1 MSRLVVLGGCG
12 AVGSTAVRYLTPTD
26 YYDEYVVA
34 DKDIEAARKLAAELG
49 EDKVKAFELNA
60 DDPQSLR
67 DAIAGADVVLNCVG
81 PFYKYGPPILEAAIA
96 AGIDYVDICDDM
108 DATEIMLDLDGA
120 AKKADISALI
130 GMGSSPG
137 MANVL
142 VKFTAETL
150 LDKVD
155 SVDIYHA
162 HGGEDVEG
170 PAVIK
175 HRFHS
180 MEIDIPMFLDGE
192 YKTVR
197 LFEESGRA
205 LEEEA
210 DFRDVG
216 TYPVY
221 GYPHPETITLPKYI
235 KGVKRVTNLGLVIPV
250 SYANLIKDM
259 VRLGLTSDE
268 PLEVQGQMII
278 PREFAVAFVISR
290 RDGLLKE
297 AGIDFARG
305 CLKIV
310 IKGEKDGDP
319 STFVFQMSSSGMGMG
334 EGTGIPAAMGAI
346 MMGQGKITLKG
357 AFPPE
362 AAVAPMDMIQLAGE
376 IIKSSGKGDSA
387 PIFIEQIDK
396 DGKVNVID
404 LKL

>member
-1 MSRLVVLGGCG
+1 MSRLVILGGCG
-12 AVGSTAVRYLTPTD
+12 AVGSTAVRSLSATE
-26 YYDEYVVA
+26 YYDEYVIA
-34 DKDIEAARKLAAELG
+34 DKDIEAARKLSAELG
-49 EDKVKAFELNA
+49 GKVKAVELNA
-60 DDPQSLR
+60 DDAGSLR
-67 DAIAGADVVLNCVG
+67 DAIAGADVILNCVG
-81 PFYKYGPPILEAAIA
+81 PFYKYGPPILAAAIA
-96 AGIDYVDICDDM
+96 AGIDYVDICDDL
-108 DATEIMLDLDGA
+108 DATEAMLEMD
-120 AKKADISALI
+120 AKAKEAGISALI

-142 VKFTAETL
+142 VKFTAETM

-155 SVDIYHA
+155 AVDIYHA

-180 MEIDIPMFLDGE
+180 MEIDIPMFLGGE

-197 LFEESGRA
+197 LFEESGKA
-205 LEEEA
+205 LEEET

-235 KGVKRVTNLGLVIPV
+235 KGIKRVTNLGLVIPV

-268 PLEVQGQMII
+268 PLEVQGEMII

-346 MMGQGKITLKG
+346 MMGQKRITLKG

-362 AAVAPMDMIQLAGE
+362 AAVNPMDMIQLAGE
-376 IIKSSGKGDSA
+376 VIKSSGKGDKA
-387 PIFIEQIDK
+387 PIYIEQIDK

>member
-1 MSRLVVLGGCG
+1 MSRLVILGGCG
-12 AVGSTAVRYLTPTD
+12 AVGGTAVRSLATTAYF
-26 YYDEYVVA
+26 DEYVVA
-34 DKDIEAARKLAAELG
+34 DKDIEAARKLSAELG
-49 EDKVKAFELNA
+49 EDKVKAVKLDA
-60 DDPQSLR
+60 DDAQSLR
-67 DAIAGADVVLNCVG
+67 GAIAGASVILNCVG
-81 PFYKYGPPILEAAIA
+81 PFYKYGPPILEAAID

-108 DATEIMLDLDGA
+108 DATEIMLEMDGKA
-120 AKKADISALI
+120 AGAGISALI

-137 MANVL
+137 MANLL

-150 LDKVD
+150 LEQVD

-192 YKTVR
+192 YETVR

-205 LEEEA
+205 LEEET

-221 GYPHPETITLPKYI
+221 AYPHPETITLPKYI

-250 SYANLIKDM
+250 SYAELIKSM

-268 PLEVQGQMII
+268 PLEVQGQTVI

-290 RDGLLKE
+290 RGGLLE
-297 AGIDFARG
+297 EEGIDFPRG

-310 IKGEKDGDP
+310 IKGSKEGAAH
-319 STFVFQMSSSGMGMG
+319 TYVFQMSSSGMGMG

-346 MMGQGKITLKG
+346 VMGQGKITLKG

-362 AAVAPMDMIQLAGE
+362 AAVNPMDMIHLAGE
-376 IIKSSGKGDSA
+376 VIRSSGKGDKA
-387 PIFIEQIDK
+387 PIYIEHIDA
-396 DGKVNVID
+396 DGRVETVD

>member
-1 MSRLVVLGGCG
+1 MSKLVILGGCG
-12 AVGSTAVRYLTPTD
+12 AVGSTAVRSLAITGYF
-26 YYDEYVVA
+26 DEYVIA
-34 DKDIEAARKLAAELG
+34 DKDVEAARKLSSELG
-49 EDKVKAFELNA
+49 PDKVKAVELNA
-60 DDPQSLR
+60 DDPASLR
-67 DAIAGADVVLNCVG
+67 DAIAGASVILNCVG

-96 AGIDYVDICDDM
+96 AGIDYVDICDDL
-108 DATEIMLDLDGA
+108 DATEIMLEMDGK
-120 AKKADISALI
+120 AKDAGISALI

-137 MANVL
+137 MANLL

-150 LDKVD
+150 LYQVD

-205 LEEEA
+205 LEEET

-235 KGVKRVTNLGLVIPV
+235 KGIKRVTNLGLVIPV
-250 SYANLIKDM
+250 SYAELIKSM

-290 RDGLLKE
+290 RDGLLAE
-297 AGIDFARG
+297 AGIDFPRG

-310 IKGEKDGDP
+310 IKGRKDGDP
-319 STFVFQMSSSGMGMG
+319 HSYIFQMSSSGMGMG

-346 MMGQGKITLKG
+346 AMGQGKITLKG

-362 AAVAPMDMIQLAGE
+362 AAVNPMDMIQLAGE
-376 IIKSSGKGDSA
+376 VIKSSGKGDSA
-387 PIFIEQIDK
+387 PIFIEHIDK
-396 DGKVNVID
+396 DGKVETVD

>member
-1 MSRLVVLGGCG
+1 ML
-12 AVGSTAVRYLTPTD
+12 AATD
-26 YYDEYVVA
+26 YFDEYVIA
-34 DKDIEAARKLAAELG
+34 DKDIEAARKLSSELG
-49 EDKVKAFELNA
+49 EERGKAVELNA
-60 DDPQSLR
+60 DDAQSLE
-67 DAIAGADVVLNCVG
+67 DAVSGASVILNCVG
-81 PFYKYGPPILEAAIA
+81 PFYKYGPPILEAAIK
-96 AGIDYVDICDDM
+96 AGIDYVDICDDL
-108 DATEIMLDLDGA
+108 DATEAMLAMDGKA
-120 AKKADISALI
+120 ADAGISALI

-137 MANVL
+137 MANLL

-150 LDKVD
+150 LDQVD

-197 LFEESGRA
+197 LFEESGKA
-205 LEEEA
+205 LEEET

-221 GYPHPETITLPKYI
+221 GYPHPETMTLPKYI

-250 SYANLIKDM
+250 SYAELIKSM
-259 VRLGLTSDE
+259 VKLGLTSDE
-268 PLEVQGQMII
+268 PLEVQGEMII

-297 AGIDFARG
+297 AGIDFPRG

-310 IKGEKDGDP
+310 VKGSKDGDP
-319 STFVFQMSSSGMGMG
+319 HSYVFQMSSSGMGMG
-334 EGTGIPAAMGAI
+334 EGTGIPAALGAI
-346 MMGQGKITLKG
+346 VMGQGKITLKG

-362 AAVAPMDMIQLAGE
+362 ADVSPMDMIQLAGE

-387 PIFIEQIDK
+387 PIFIEHIDK
-396 DGKVNVID
+396 DGNVETVD

>member
-1 MSRLVVLGGCG
+1 MSRLVILGGCG
-12 AVGSTAVRYLTPTD
+12 AVGGTAVRTLAGTGYF
-26 YYDEYVVA
+26 DEYVVA
-34 DKDIEAARKLAAELG
+34 DKDIEAARGLSSELG
-49 EDKVKAFELNA
+49 PDKVKVVELNA
-60 DDPQSLR
+60 DDPASLR
-67 DAIAGADVVLNCVG
+67 DAIAGASVILNCVG

-96 AGIDYVDICDDM
+96 AGIDYVDICDDL
-108 DATEIMLDLDGA
+108 DATEIMLEMDGK
-120 AKKADISALI
+120 AKEAGISALI

-137 MANVL
+137 MANLL

-150 LDKVD
+150 LEQVE

-180 MEIDIPMFLDGE
+180 MEIDIPMFLNGE

-205 LEEEA
+205 LEEET

-250 SYANLIKDM
+250 SYAELIKSM

-268 PLEVQGQMII
+268 PLEVQGQMVI
-278 PREFAVAFVISR
+278 PREFAVAYVISR

-297 AGIDFARG
+297 AGIDFPRG

-310 IKGEKDGDP
+310 IKGLKDGEP
-319 STFVFQMSSSGMGMG
+319 HTYIFQMSSSGMGMG
-334 EGTGIPAAMGAI
+334 EGTGIPAVMGAI
-346 MMGQGKITLKG
+346 AMGQGKITVKG

-362 AAVAPMDMIQLAGE
+362 AAVDPMDMIQLAGE
-376 IIKSSGKGDSA
+376 VIKSSGKGDSV
-387 PIFIEQIDK
+387 PIYIEHIDK
-396 DGKVNVID
+396 DGKVEIID

>member
-1 MSRLVVLGGCG
+1 MSKLVILGGCG
-12 AVGSTAVRYLTPTD
+12 AVGSTAVRSLAITGYF
-26 YYDEYVVA
+26 DEYVIA
-34 DKDIEAARKLAAELG
+34 DKDVEAARKLSSELG
-49 EDKVKAFELNA
+49 PDKVKAVELNA
-60 DDPQSLR
+60 DDPASLR
-67 DAIAGADVVLNCVG
+67 DAIAGASVILNCVG

-96 AGIDYVDICDDM
+96 AGIDYVDICDDL
-108 DATEIMLDLDGA
+108 DATEIMLEMDGK
-120 AKKADISALI
+120 AKDAGISALI

-137 MANVL
+137 MANL
-142 VKFTAETL
+142 MVKFTAETL
-150 LDKVD
+150 LDQVD

-205 LEEEA
+205 LEEET

-235 KGVKRVTNLGLVIPV
+235 KGIKRVTNLGLVIPV
-250 SYANLIKDM
+250 SYAELIKSM

-290 RDGLLKE
+290 RDGLLAE
-297 AGIDFARG
+297 AGIDFPRG

-310 IKGEKDGDP
+310 IKGRKDGDP
-319 STFVFQMSSSGMGMG
+319 HSYIFQMSSSGMGMG

-346 MMGQGKITLKG
+346 AMGQGKITLKG

-362 AAVAPMDMIQLAGE
+362 AAVNPMDMIQLAGE
-376 IIKSSGKGDSA
+376 VIKSSGKGDSA
-387 PIFIEQIDK
+387 PIFIEHIDK
-396 DGKVNVID
+396 DGKVETVD

>member
-1 MSRLVVLGGCG
+1 MSRLVILGGCG
-12 AVGSTAVRYLTPTD
+12 AVGSTAVRSLAITS

-34 DKDIEAARKLAAELG
+34 DKDIAAARKLAAELG
-49 EDKVKAFELNA
+49 EGKVKAFELNA
-60 DDPQSLR
+60 DDPQNLR
-67 DAIAGADVVLNCVG
+67 DAIAGASVILNCVG
-81 PFYKYGPPILEAAIA
+81 PFYKYGPPILKAAIE
-96 AGIDYVDICDDM
+96 AGIDYVDICDDL
-108 DATEIMLDLDGA
+108 DATEAMLEMDNA
-120 AKKADISALI
+120 ANEAGISALI

-155 SVDIYHA
+155 AVDIYHA

-205 LEEEA
+205 LEEET

-235 KGVKRVTNLGLVIPV
+235 KGIKRVTNLGLVIPV
-250 SYANLIKDM
+250 SYAELIKSM

-268 PLEVQGQMII
+268 PLEVQGEMIV

-310 IKGEKDGDP
+310 IKGEKDGEP
-319 STFVFQMSSSGMGMG
+319 STYVFQMSSSGMGMG

-362 AAVAPMDMIQLAGE
+362 AAVAPLDMIQLAGE
-376 IIKSSGKGDSA
+376 VIKSSGKGDSA
-387 PIFIEQIDK
+387 PIYIEQIDK

-404 LKL
+404 LKF

>member
-1 MSRLVVLGGCG
+1 MSRLTILGGCG
-12 AVGSTAVRYLTPTD
+12 AVGGTAARTLAAGD
-26 YYDEYVVA
+26 YFSEIVIA
-34 DKDIEAARKLAAELG
+34 DKEEKAARELAAELDG
-49 EDKVKAFELNA
+49 DKVSAA
-60 DDPQSLR
+60 GVDAGDHASLKEVMS
-67 DAIAGADVVLNCVG
+67 GSDVILNCIG
-81 PFYKYGPPILEAAIA
+81 PFYRFGPPILKAAIEV
-96 AGIDYVDICDDM
+96 GVNYVDICDDM
-108 DATEIMLDLDGA
+108 DATEEMLRMDEQAREAGV
-120 AKKADISALI
+120 SALV

-137 MANVL
+137 MANLL
-142 VKFTAETL
+142 VKFTAQTL
-150 LDKVD
+150 LDQVD

-162 HGGEDVEG
+162 HGGEPVEG

-197 LFEESGRA
+197 LFEESGKA
-205 LEEEA
+205 LEEVT

-221 GYPHPETITLPKYI
+221 AYPHPETITLPKYI

-268 PLEVQGQMII
+268 PLEVQGQMVI

-290 RDGLLKE
+290 RDALLKE
-297 AGIDFARG
+297 AGIDSPRG

-310 IKGEKDGDP
+310 VKGTKDGDP
-319 STFVFQMSSSGMGMG
+319 HTYIFQMSSKGMGMG
-334 EGTGIPAAMGAI
+334 EGTGIPAALGAI
-346 MMGQGKITLKG
+346 AMGQGKITMKG
-357 AFPPE
+357 VFPPE
-362 AAVAPMDMIQLAGE
+362 AAVDPMDMIKLAGE
-376 IIKSSGKGDSA
+376 VIKSSGKGDRV
-387 PIFIEQIDK
+387 PIYIEHVDK
-396 DGKVNVID
+396 DGRVETMD

>member
-12 AVGSTAVRYLTPTD
+12 AVGSTAMRYLAATD

-34 DKDIEAARKLAAELG
+34 DKDIEAARKLSAELG
-49 EDKVKAFELNA
+49 EGKVKAVELNA
-60 DDPQSLR
+60 DDPDSLR
-67 DAIAGADVVLNCVG
+67 EAVSGADVILNCVG
-81 PFYKYGPPILEAAIA
+81 PFYKYGPVILGAAIA
-96 AGIDYVDICDDM
+96 AGINYVDICDDM
-108 DATEIMLDLDGA
+108 DATEIMLDMDGK
-120 AKKADISALI
+120 AKDAGISALI

-155 SVDIYHA
+155 AVDIYHA
-162 HGGEDVEG
+162 HGGEGVEG

-197 LFEESGRA
+197 LFEESGKA
-205 LEEEA
+205 LEEETE
-210 DFRDVG
+210 FRNVG

-221 GYPHPETITLPKYI
+221 AYPHPETITLPKYI

-250 SYANLIKDM
+250 EYANLIKEM

-268 PLEVQGQMII
+268 PLEVQGQTVI

-290 RDGLLKE
+290 RDGLLEK

-310 IKGEKDGDP
+310 VKGEKDGEP

-346 MMGQGKITLKG
+346 MMGQGKITPKG
-357 AFPPE
+357 TFPPE
-362 AAVAPMDMIQLAGE
+362 AAVNPMDMIQLAGE
-376 IIKSSGKGDSA
+376 LIKSSGKGEGA
-387 PIFIEQIDK
+387 PIYIEQIDK

>member
-1 MSRLVVLGGCG
+1 MSKLVILGGCG
-12 AVGSTAVRYLTPTD
+12 AVGSTAVRSLAITAYF
-26 YYDEYVVA
+26 DEYVIA
-34 DKDIEAARKLAAELG
+34 DKDIEAARKLSSELG
-49 EDKVKAFELNA
+49 PDKVKAVELNA
-60 DDPQSLR
+60 DDPASLR
-67 DAIAGADVVLNCVG
+67 DAIAGASVILNCVG

-96 AGIDYVDICDDM
+96 AGIDYVDICDDL
-108 DATEIMLDLDGA
+108 DATEIMLEMDGK
-120 AKKADISALI
+120 AKDAGISALI

-137 MANVL
+137 MANLL

-150 LDKVD
+150 LDQVD

-205 LEEEA
+205 LEEET

-235 KGVKRVTNLGLVIPV
+235 KGIKRVTNLGLVIPV
-250 SYANLIKDM
+250 SYAELIKSM

-290 RDGLLKE
+290 RDGLLAE
-297 AGIDFARG
+297 AGIDFPRG

-310 IKGEKDGDP
+310 IKGRKDGDP
-319 STFVFQMSSSGMGMG
+319 HSYIFQMSSSGMGMG

-346 MMGQGKITLKG
+346 AMGQGKITLKG

-362 AAVAPMDMIQLAGE
+362 AAVNPMDMIQLAGE
-376 IIKSSGKGDSA
+376 VIKSSGKGDSA
-387 PIFIEQIDK
+387 PIFIEHIDK
-396 DGKVNVID
+396 DGKVETVD

>member
-1 MSRLVVLGGCG
+1 
-12 AVGSTAVRYLTPTD
+12 
-26 YYDEYVVA
+26 
-34 DKDIEAARKLAAELG
+34 
-49 EDKVKAFELNA
+49 
-60 DDPQSLR
+60 
-67 DAIAGADVVLNCVG
+67 
-81 PFYKYGPPILEAAIA
+81 
-96 AGIDYVDICDDM
+96 
-108 DATEIMLDLDGA
+108 
-120 AKKADISALI
+120 
-130 GMGSSPG
+130 
-137 MANVL
+137 

-155 SVDIYHA
+155 AVDIYHA
-162 HGGEDVEG
+162 HGGEGVEG

-197 LFEESGRA
+197 LFEESGKA
-205 LEEEA
+205 LEEETE
-210 DFRDVG
+210 FRNVG

-221 GYPHPETITLPKYI
+221 AYPHPETITLPKYI

-250 SYANLIKDM
+250 EYANLIKEM

-268 PLEVQGQMII
+268 PLEVQGQTVI

-290 RDGLLKE
+290 RDGLLEK

-310 IKGEKDGDP
+310 VKGEKDGEP

-346 MMGQGKITLKG
+346 MMGQGKITPKG
-357 AFPPE
+357 TFPPE
-362 AAVAPMDMIQLAGE
+362 AAVNPMDMIQLAGE
-376 IIKSSGKGDSA
+376 LIKSSGKGEGA
-387 PIFIEQIDK
+387 PIYIEQIDK

>member
-12 AVGSTAVRYLTPTD
+12 AVGSTAVRTLAETD
-26 YYDEYVVA
+26 YFDEYVVA
-34 DKDIEAARKLAAELG
+34 DKDIEAARELCKELG
-49 EDKVKAFELNA
+49 EGRVKAFELDA
-60 DDPQSLR
+60 EDPASLKE
-67 DAIAGADVVLNCVG
+67 AISGASVILNCVG

-96 AGIDYVDICDDM
+96 AGIDYVDICDDL
-108 DATEIMLDLDGA
+108 DATEIMLEMDG
-120 AKKADISALI
+120 KAREAGISALV

-150 LDKVD
+150 LDGVE

-197 LFEESGRA
+197 LFDESGKA
-205 LEEEA
+205 LEEETE
-210 DFRDVG
+210 FRDVG
-216 TYPVY
+216 AYPVY
-221 GYPHPETITLPKYI
+221 AYPHPETITLPKYI
-235 KGVKRVTNLGLVIPV
+235 EGVKRVTNLGLVIPV
-250 SYANLIKDM
+250 SYAELIKSM
-259 VRLGLTSDE
+259 VKLGLTSDE
-268 PLEVQGQMII
+268 PLEVQGRMVI
-278 PREFAVAFVISR
+278 PREFAVAFVISS

-297 AGIDFARG
+297 AGINFPRG

-310 IKGEKDGDP
+310 VKGTKDGEP
-319 STFVFQMSSSGMGMG
+319 LSYVFQMSSSGMGMG

-346 MMGQGKITLKG
+346 VMGQGKITQKG

-362 AAVAPMDMIQLAGE
+362 AAVNPLDMIQLAGE
-376 IIKSSGKGDSA
+376 VIKSSGKGEGA
-387 PIFIEQIDK
+387 PIYIEQIDSS
-396 DGKVNVID
+396 GKVETID
-404 LKL
+404 LKF

>member
-1 MSRLVVLGGCG
+1 MSRLVILGGCG
-12 AVGSTAVRYLTPTD
+12 AVGGTAVRTLAGTGYF
-26 YYDEYVVA
+26 DEYVVA
-34 DKDIEAARKLAAELG
+34 DKDIEAARGLSSELG
-49 EDKVKAFELNA
+49 PDKVKVVELNA
-60 DDPQSLR
+60 DDPASLR
-67 DAIAGADVVLNCVG
+67 DAIAGASVILNCVG

-96 AGIDYVDICDDM
+96 AGIDYVDICDDL
-108 DATEIMLDLDGA
+108 DATEIMLEMDGK
-120 AKKADISALI
+120 AKEAGISALI

-137 MANVL
+137 MANLL

-150 LDKVD
+150 LEQVE

-180 MEIDIPMFLDGE
+180 MEIDIPMFLNGE

-205 LEEEA
+205 LEEET

-250 SYANLIKDM
+250 SYAELIKSM

-268 PLEVQGQMII
+268 PLEVQGQMVI
-278 PREFAVAFVISR
+278 PREFAVAYVISR

-297 AGIDFARG
+297 AGIDFPRG

-310 IKGEKDGDP
+310 IKGLKDGEP
-319 STFVFQMSSSGMGMG
+319 HTYIFQMSSSGMGMG
-334 EGTGIPAAMGAI
+334 EGTGIPAVMGAI
-346 MMGQGKITLKG
+346 AMGQGKITVKG

-362 AAVAPMDMIQLAGE
+362 AAVDPMDMIQLAGE
-376 IIKSSGKGDSA
+376 VIKSSGKGDSA
-387 PIFIEQIDK
+387 PIYIEHIDK
-396 DGKVNVID
+396 DGKVEIID

>member
-1 MSRLVVLGGCG
+1 MSKLVILGGCG
-12 AVGSTAVRYLTPTD
+12 AVGSTAVRSLAITGYF
-26 YYDEYVVA
+26 DEYVIA
-34 DKDIEAARKLAAELG
+34 DKDVEAARKLSSELG
-49 EDKVKAFELNA
+49 PDKVKAVELNA
-60 DDPQSLR
+60 DDPASLR
-67 DAIAGADVVLNCVG
+67 DAIAGASVILNCVG

-96 AGIDYVDICDDM
+96 AGIDYVDICDDL
-108 DATEIMLDLDGA
+108 DATEIMLEMDGK
-120 AKKADISALI
+120 AKDAGISALI

-137 MANVL
+137 MANLL

-150 LDKVD
+150 LDQVD

-205 LEEEA
+205 LEEET

-235 KGVKRVTNLGLVIPV
+235 KGIKRVTNLGLVIPV
-250 SYANLIKDM
+250 SYAELIKSM

-290 RDGLLKE
+290 RDGLLAE
-297 AGIDFARG
+297 AGIDFPRG

-310 IKGEKDGDP
+310 IKGRKDGDP
-319 STFVFQMSSSGMGMG
+319 HSYIFQMSSSGMGMG

-346 MMGQGKITLKG
+346 AMGQGKITLKG

-362 AAVAPMDMIQLAGE
+362 AAVNPMDMIQLAGE
-376 IIKSSGKGDSA
+376 VIKSSGKGDSA
-387 PIFIEQIDK
+387 PIFIEHIDK
-396 DGKVNVID
+396 DGKVETVD

>member
-12 AVGSTAVRYLTPTD
+12 AVGSTAMRYLAATD
-26 YYDEYVVA
+26 YFDAYVVA
-34 DKDIEAARKLAAELG
+34 DKNIEEARRLAAELG
-49 EDKVKAFELNA
+49 EERVKTYALNA
-60 DDPQSLR
+60 EDPQNLK
-67 DAIAGADVVLNCVG
+67 DAIASGDVVLNCVG
-81 PFYKYGPPILEAAIA
+81 PFYRYGPVILGAAIE
-96 AGIDYVDICDDM
+96 AGVDYVDVCDDM
-108 DATEIMLDLDGA
+108 DATEIMLAMDGKA
-120 AKKADISALI
+120 ADAGISALI

-137 MANVL
+137 MANAL

-155 SVDIYHA
+155 AVDIYHA
-162 HGGEDVEG
+162 HGGEEVEG
-170 PAVIK
+170 PAVVK

-192 YKTVR
+192 FKTVR

-205 LEEEA
+205 LEEETE
-210 DFRDVG
+210 FRDVG

-221 GYPHPETITLPKYI
+221 AYPHPETITLPKYI
-235 KGVKRVTNLGLVIPV
+235 EGVQRVTNLGLVIPV
-250 SYANLIKDM
+250 EYADLIKDM

-268 PLEVQGQMII
+268 SLEVQGRKVI
-278 PREFAVAFVISR
+278 PREFAVAFVLSR
-290 RDGLLKE
+290 REAMLKE
-297 AGIDFARG
+297 AGIDYACG

-310 IKGEKDGDP
+310 VKGEKGGEP

-346 MMGQGKITLKG
+346 MMGRGNIALKG

-362 AAVAPMDMIQLAGE
+362 AAVDPMEMIRLAGE
-376 IIKSSGKGDSA
+376 LIKSSGKGEGA
-387 PIFIEQIDK
+387 PIYIEQIDA

>member
-12 AVGSTAVRYLTPTD
+12 AVGSTAMRYLAPTD
-26 YYDEYVVA
+26 YYDEIVVA
-34 DKDIEAARKLAAELG
+34 DKDIAAARELAAELG
-49 EDKVKAFELNA
+49 EGKVKAFELNA
-60 DDPQSLR
+60 DDPQNLKE
-67 DAIAGADVVLNCVG
+67 AMAGADVILNCVG
-81 PFYKYGPPILEAAIA
+81 PFYKYGPPILEAAVA

-108 DATEIMLDLDGA
+108 DATEIMLEMDGK
-120 AKKADISALI
+120 AKEAGISALI

-142 VKFTAETL
+142 VKLTAETL

-205 LEEEA
+205 LEEET

-259 VRLGLTSDE
+259 VRLGVTSDE
-268 PLEVQGQMII
+268 PLEVQGQQII

-310 IKGEKDGDP
+310 VKGEKDGEA
-319 STFVFQMSSSGMGMG
+319 STYVFQMSSSGMGMG

-362 AAVAPMDMIQLAGE
+362 AAVNPADMIQLAGVL
-376 IIKSSGKGDSA
+376 IKSSGKGDSA
-387 PIFIEQIDK
+387 PIYIEQIDA

>member
-1 MSRLVVLGGCG
+1 M
-12 AVGSTAVRYLTPTD
+12 RYLAPTD

-34 DKDIEAARKLAAELG
+34 DKDIAAARKLAAELG
-49 EDKVKAFELNA
+49 EDKVKALELNA
-60 DDPQSLR
+60 DDPQSLK
-67 DAIAGADVVLNCVG
+67 DVIAGADVVLNCVG
-81 PFYKYGPPILEAAIA
+81 PFYKYGPVILGAAIE

-108 DATEIMLDLDGA
+108 DATEIMLEMDGKA
-120 AKKADISALI
+120 AGAGISALV

-155 SVDIYHA
+155 AVDIYHA

-197 LFEESGRA
+197 LFEESGKA
-205 LEEEA
+205 LEEETE
-210 DFRDVG
+210 FRDVG

-221 GYPHPETITLPKYI
+221 AYPHPETITLPKYI

-250 SYANLIKDM
+250 EYANLIKDM

-268 PLEVQGQMII
+268 PLEVQGQMVI

-290 RDGLLKE
+290 RDGLLEK

-310 IKGEKDGDP
+310 VKGEKDGEP

-362 AAVAPMDMIQLAGE
+362 AAVNPMDMIQLAGE
-376 IIKSSGKGDSA
+376 LIKSSGKGEGA
-387 PIFIEQIDK
+387 PIYIEQIDSA
-396 DGKVNVID
+396 GKVNVID

>member
-1 MSRLVVLGGCG
+1 ML
-12 AVGSTAVRYLTPTD
+12 AVTD
-26 YYDEYVVA
+26 YFDEYVVA
-34 DKDIEAARKLAAELG
+34 DRDIEAARKLSSELG
-49 EDKVKAFELNA
+49 ADKVKALELDA
-60 DDPQSLR
+60 DDPASLR
-67 DAIAGADVVLNCVG
+67 EAISGASVILNCVG
-81 PFYKYGPPILEAAIA
+81 PFYKYGPPILEAAIE

-108 DATEIMLDLDGA
+108 DATEIMLDMDGKA
-120 AKKADISALI
+120 ADAGISALV

-137 MANVL
+137 MANLL

-150 LDKVD
+150 LDAVD

-192 YKTVR
+192 YVTVN

-221 GYPHPETITLPKYI
+221 AYPHPETITLPKYI

-250 SYANLIKDM
+250 TYAELIKSM
-259 VRLGLTSDE
+259 VRLGLTSDD
-268 PLEVQGQMII
+268 PLEVQGETII
-278 PREFAVAFVISR
+278 PREFAVAYVISR
-290 RDGLLKE
+290 RDGLLEE
-297 AGIDFARG
+297 AGIDFPRG

-310 IKGEKDGDP
+310 VKGEKDGEP
-319 STFVFQMSSSGMGMG
+319 NTYVFQMSSSGMGMG
-334 EGTGIPAAMGAI
+334 EGTGIPAALGAI
-346 MMGQGKITLKG
+346 VMGQGKITLKG

-362 AAVAPMDMIQLAGE
+362 ADVNPLDMIQLAGE
-376 IIKSSGKGDSA
+376 IIKSSGMGDSA
-387 PIFIEQIDK
+387 PIYIEKIDK
-396 DGKVNVID
+396 DGKVETVD

>member
-1 MSRLVVLGGCG
+1 MSKLVVLGGCG
-12 AVGSTAVRYLTPTD
+12 AVGSTAVRTLATTE
-26 YYDEYVVA
+26 YYDEYVIA
-34 DKDIEAARKLAAELG
+34 DKALDMANKLSSELG
-49 EDKVKAFELNA
+49 PDKVKAVELNA
-60 DDPQSLR
+60 DDPQSLQN
-67 DAIAGADVVLNCVG
+67 AIAGSSVILNCVG
-81 PFYKYGPPILEAAIA
+81 PYYKYGPPILEEAIK

-108 DATEIMLDLDGA
+108 DATEIMLKLDGK
-120 AKKADISALI
+120 AKEAGISALV

-137 MANVL
+137 MANLL

-150 LDKVD
+150 LDQVE

-162 HGGEDVEG
+162 HGGEPVEG

-197 LFEESGRA
+197 LFEESGKA

-221 GYPHPETITLPKYI
+221 AYPHPETITLPKYI
-235 KGVKRVTNLGLVIPV
+235 EGVKRVTNLGLVIPV

-268 PLEVQGQMII
+268 PLEVQGEMII
-278 PREFAVAFVISR
+278 PREFAVAYVISR
-290 RDGLLKE
+290 RDGLLEE
-297 AGIDFARG
+297 AGIDVPRG

-310 IKGEKDGDP
+310 VKGEKDGEP
-319 STFVFQMSSSGMGMG
+319 HTYIFQMSSYGMGMG
-334 EGTGIPAAMGAI
+334 EGTGIPAALGAI
-346 MMGQGKITLKG
+346 VMGQGKIALKG

-362 AAVAPMDMIQLAGE
+362 AAVNPLDMIQLAGE
-376 IIKSSGKGDSA
+376 VIKSAGMGDSA
-387 PIFIEQIDK
+387 PIYIEHIDK
-396 DGKVNVID
+396 DGKIETVD